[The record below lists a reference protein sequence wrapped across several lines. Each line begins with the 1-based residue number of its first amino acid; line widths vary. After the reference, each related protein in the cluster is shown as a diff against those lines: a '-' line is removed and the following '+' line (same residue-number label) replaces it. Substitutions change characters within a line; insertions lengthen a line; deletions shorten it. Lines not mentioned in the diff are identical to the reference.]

1 MKQLTILLD
10 CDDTISIFMET
21 CIMKYNEIYGTNHTI
36 EDITDWD
43 ISGIFEHNLWSI
55 FDKTDVLQ
63 HMPLKDGAFDI
74 IKKWH
79 KKGHKIV
86 VVTGVNSINS
96 YADKLRWLDLIGL
109 APYVY
114 EVIPTRHKELVNG
127 DVFIDDNPQYL
138 YEWKHV
144 NETKLCL
151 LMTAQHNKNK
161 EYITLI
167 RIDSWDDV
175 DKYVN
180 AYENIL
186 KYTR

>member
-74 IKKWH
+74 I
-79 KKGHKIV
+79 
-86 VVTGVNSINS
+86 N
-96 YADKLRWLDLIGL
+96 
-109 APYVY
+109 
-114 EVIPTRHKELVNG
+114 
-127 DVFIDDNPQYL
+127 NPQYL
-138 YEWKHV
+138 YEWKHI

-180 AYENIL
+180 VYENIL